1 MSYTITKTNGTTLGT
16 ILDGTINTSFTSLT
30 LIGRNYANYGEIIA
44 NDLVALLEN
53 FAYSSE
59 PANPLAGQLY
69 WNTTDKRLRVYTG
82 TAFKI
87 VSSCTAQ
94 TTAPTT
100 TVAGDLWWDTT
111 YSQLYIYNGTDPYSA
126 AGWILVGP
134 QRDGSGAVWEQITDN
149 ASIVHDVLSIKLNN
163 ARTSIISRDSEF
175 TPANAIAGYTTIKA
189 GINANTSVGSA
200 TFHGL
205 ANNSSFLGG
214 QPAASYLRND
224 IDATTTG
231 NLTIAKNGGLTIGLS
246 SNLQITTTTAGGASI
261 KATKTNQDIDFF
273 ANISGTNTNVLNLDG
288 ATGLAT
294 LISANIS
301 GALTVGGAATV
312 TGALAVTGTG
322 AFTGNLTAPTQL
334 AGTADTTVAT
344 TAFVVNNSGFLK
356 NKIYSGT
363 TSPLADTYI
372 EVNTAAGG
380 NSANVIITVGGGTPV
395 ATASNIGFNLALGA
409 TAITQEPVLRGNI
422 AAGNIAITG
431 NSYVATTSYVRQ
443 AAEFWG
449 GSKKFIS
456 TDAPSLGVNDIGSI
470 NGDFWFQREA

>member
-30 LIGRNYANYGEIIA
+30 LIGRNYANYGQLIA

-134 QRDGSGAVWEQITDN
+134 QRDGSGAIWEQITDN
-149 ASIVHDVLSIKLNN
+149 AAIVHDVLSIKLNN
-163 ARTSIISRDSEF
+163 ARTSIVSRDSEF

-189 GINANTSVGSA
+189 GINANTSVGTA
-200 TFHGL
+200 TFWGL
-205 ANNSSFLGG
+205 ANNSSYLGG

-231 NLTIAKNGGLTIGLS
+231 NLIVAKNGGLTIGLS
-246 SNLQITTTTAGGASI
+246 SNLEITTTTAGGASF
-261 KATKTNQDIDFF
+261 KATKNNQDIDFY
-273 ANISGTNTNVLNLDG
+273 ANVSGTNTSVLNLDG
-288 ATGLAT
+288 ATGNAT
-294 LISANIS
+294 LVAASIT
-301 GALTVGGAATV
+301 GDLTVGDDLLVAGD
-312 TGALAVTGTG
+312 LAVSGTG
-322 AFTGNLTAPTQL
+322 AFTGNLTAPTQS
-334 AGTADTTVAT
+334 AGTSDTTVAT
-344 TAFVVNNSGFLK
+344 TAFVVSGLSGLFPY
-356 NKIYSGT
+356 KIYNGTTHVWTDASSVNVVVSGT
-363 TSPLADTYI
+363 T
-372 EVNTAAGG
+372 
-380 NSANVIITVGGGTPV
+380 V
-395 ATASNIGFNLALGA
+395 ATASSSGFNLANGA
-409 TAITQEPVLRGNI
+409 TAITQPDTYNG
-422 AAGNIAITG
+422 TG
-431 NSYVATTSYVRQ
+431 NARIATTQFVKTASTW
-443 AAEFWG
+443 WG
-449 GSKKFIS
+449 NASHRSAKFVS
-456 TDAPSLGVNDIGSI
+456 TDEPNPGVNDIGSN

>member
-30 LIGRNYANYGEIIA
+30 LIGRNYANYGQLIA

-134 QRDGSGAVWEQITDN
+134 QRDGSGAIWEQITDN
-149 ASIVHDVLSIKLNN
+149 ASIVHDVLSIKLDN
-163 ARTSIISRDSEF
+163 ARTSIVSRDSEF
-175 TPANAIAGYTTIKA
+175 TPANAIAGFTTIKA

-200 TFHGL
+200 TFWGL
-205 ANNSSFLGG
+205 ANNSSYLGG
-214 QPAASYLRND
+214 IPAANYFN
-224 IDATTTG
+224 ATTGGTSQG
-231 NLTIAKNGGLTIGLS
+231 AVTIATNSGLTVGTS
-246 SNLQITTTTAGGASI
+246 SNLQITTATNGDVSI
-261 KATKTNQDIDFF
+261 KNTKNNGDINFYS
-273 ANISGTNTNVLNLDG
+273 NVSGTNTLSFGIDG
-288 ATGLAT
+288 ATGTAALLSAT
-294 LISANIS
+294 LS
-301 GALTVGGAATV
+301 GSLTLASGATV
-312 TGALAVTGTG
+312 TGALNVTGTG
-322 AFTGNLTAPTQL
+322 AFSGNLTAPTQL

-344 TAFVVNNSGFLK
+344 TEFVVNNSGFLT
-356 NKIYSGT
+356 NKIYAPGIDPTAST
-363 TSPLADTYI
+363 TYI
-372 EVNTAAGG
+372 SVNDTGTG
-380 NSANVIITVGGGTPV
+380 NALVVMDGREV
-395 ATASNIGFNLALGA
+395 ATASSSGFNLQNGA
-409 TAITQEPVLRGNI
+409 TAITQTDTYNGSGN
-422 AAGNIAITG
+422 AR
-431 NSYVATTSYVRQ
+431 VATTQFVKTATQY
-443 AAEFWG
+443 WG
-449 GSKKFIS
+449 GSAKFVS
-456 TDAPSLGVNDIGSI
+456 TDEPDPGVNDGGSN